1 MQPLPSRPSP
11 FLASLTPNNFGIVFY
26 LTLSPITVI
35 FALFPIAV
43 LMSLMTGYYSNF
55 MSAIKLS
62 GYLFLGYY
70 LLALPVLILLHA
82 AFRKFGLL
90 NFVSIFLCN
99 TLTYVVLFIAFNM
112 NELQSS
118 WIGLVIFSLCSAGFY
133 HLFCYAEIATD
144 GFNS

>member
-1 MQPLPSRPSP
+1 MLPAHPHSTRYLQP
-11 FLASLTPNNFGIVFY
+11 LTPNHFAIALY
-26 LTLSPITVI
+26 LIISPIAVI

-43 LMSLMTGYYSNF
+43 LISLMTGYYSNF

-62 GYLFLGYY
+62 GYLCLGYY
-70 LLALPVLILLHA
+70 FIALPVLILLHA

-90 NFVSIFLCN
+90 NFVSIFLSN
-99 TLTYVVLFIAFNM
+99 ILTYVVLFIAFNM